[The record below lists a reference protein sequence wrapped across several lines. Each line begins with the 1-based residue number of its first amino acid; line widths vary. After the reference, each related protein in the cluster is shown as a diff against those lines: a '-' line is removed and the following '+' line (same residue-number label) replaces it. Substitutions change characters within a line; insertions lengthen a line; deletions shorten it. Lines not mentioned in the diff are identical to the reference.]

1 MRILATFC
9 FAFAAGVFGA
19 QYLLPA
25 WLLPYAAAGFALLG
39 ALWAAALWKDWRRRA
54 LLIAAGLSLA
64 LLYDYVC
71 VRVVQEPF
79 EALFGATETLTLEL
93 ADYPSATDYGSRAE
107 VRVLD
112 RGLRGKAIYYGGAEL
127 LDLTPGT
134 RLTARAEVRSAAT
147 IRENEVTAFT
157 SRGVFAL
164 LYARGEAEIGSGGAV
179 SPLRYLPQRLARR
192 MQETVAAAFPERTA
206 PLLRAILLG
215 DRYELS
221 EEDGTYLSEAG
232 LYHVTAVSGLHC
244 AFLVS
249 LLGFLI
255 GRHREKLLSAA
266 ALPLL
271 ALYALTVG
279 LTPSVVRAC
288 VMLAMTLIAPLFDR
302 ENDGP
307 TSLSLALFLILLRNP
322 FAAKS
327 VSLQLS
333 FAAMAGLVWL
343 TPRLY
348 ESACKRWSGRRM
360 GAAAWFVLAS
370 LSATA
375 GALVFTVPLSAYYF
389 NILVLIAP
397 LSNLLCL
404 WAASL
409 TFASGL
415 ITVLLGFLCLPA
427 ASLAAYLP
435 HCGALYL
442 LTAAKWLAKLP
453 YHAVYFSNSYLRLW
467 LAYVYA
473 LFAVCCFARR
483 GRLRYAAAGV
493 LAAATLALTLWLNA
507 GPMRGG
513 ALHIVALDVGQGQ
526 SVALFSKGAA
536 ALIDCGSTSYGS
548 AGGVTADYLRSAGVN
563 TLDCVVLSHYH
574 ADHCNGLAALLARC
588 KVARLVLPDIEDGD
602 EQRASVLALAERHG
616 VPVTFVRETERIAL
630 GDAVLTV
637 YPPVAEGEMNEQGL
651 TALCSAGNFDA
662 LFTGDMDA
670 DTEYRLIAAYP
681 LPDIE
686 VLMVGHHGSRYSTG
700 SDLLAEVK
708 PETGIVS
715 CEAGNSYGH
724 PHAEALRRLADA
736 GVEVYRTDW
745 QGNIHITVN

>member
-1 MRILATFC
+1 MRVLATFC

-19 QYLLPA
+19 QYLLPV
-25 WLLPYAAAGFALLG
+25 WLLPYAAAGFAVLG
-39 ALWAAALWKDWRRRA
+39 VLWAAALWEDWRRRA

-64 LLYDYVC
+64 LLYNYAC
-71 VRVVQEPF
+71 VRIVQEPY
-79 EALFGATETLTLEL
+79 EALFGTTGTLTLEL
-93 ADYPSATDYGSRAE
+93 TGYPIATGYGSRVEA
-107 VRVLD
+107 RVLD

-127 LDLTPGT
+127 LGLEPGT

-147 IRENEVTAFT
+147 IRENEVTTFT

-164 LYARGEAEIGSGGAV
+164 LYARGEAEIKSGGAV
-179 SPLRYLPQRLARR
+179 FSARCLPQRLAHR
-192 MQETVAAAFPERTA
+192 MQETVAAVFPERTA
-206 PLLRAILLG
+206 PFLRAILLG

-232 LYHVTAVSGLHC
+232 LYPVTAVSGLHC

-249 LLGFLI
+249 LLGFVI
-255 GRHREKLLSAA
+255 GRHREKLLSATA
-266 ALPLL
+266 IPLL

-279 LTPSVVRAC
+279 LTPSVARAC
-288 VMLAMTLIAPLFDR
+288 VMLAMTLTAPLFDR
-302 ENDGP
+302 ESDGP
-307 TSLSLALFLILLRNP
+307 TSLSFALFLILLRNP

-343 TPRLY
+343 TPRLH
-348 ESACKRWSGRRM
+348 EAIRRRREGRRM

-370 LSATA
+370 LSTTA

-415 ITVLLGFLCLPA
+415 LTVLLGFLCLPA
-427 ASLAAYLP
+427 ARLAAYLP
-435 HCGALYL
+435 HYGALYL
-442 LTAAKWLAKLP
+442 LTAAKWLAGIP
-453 YHAVYFSNSYLRLW
+453 YHAVYFSNSHLKLW
-467 LAYVYA
+467 LAYAYA
-473 LFAVCCFARR
+473 LFAVCAIARR
-483 GRLRYAAAGV
+483 GRLRYGMASV
-493 LAAATLALTLWLNA
+493 LAASTLALTVWLNA
-507 GPMRGG
+507 ATMLSG

-526 SVALFSKGAA
+526 CVALLSKGAA
-536 ALIDCGSTSYGS
+536 ALIDCGTNSYGS
-548 AGGVTADYLRSAGVN
+548 AGDTAAEYLHSVGAGA
-563 TLDCVVLSHYH
+563 LDCVVVSHYH
-574 ADHCNGLAALLARC
+574 ADHCNGLSALMARC
-588 KVARLVLPDIEDGD
+588 KVGRLVLPDIEDGD
-602 EQRASVLALAERHG
+602 ELRASVLALAERYG
-616 VPVTFVRETERIAL
+616 VSVTFVRETEKIAL

-637 YPPVAEGEMNEQGL
+637 YPPVAEGDMNEEGL
-651 TALCSAGNFDA
+651 TALCSAGDFDV

-670 DTEYRLIAAYP
+670 DTEYRLIVTYP

-700 SDLLAEVK
+700 GDLLAEVK

-715 CEAGNSYGH
+715 CGTGNSYGH
-724 PHAEALRRLADA
+724 PHAETLLRLADA
-736 GVEVYRTDW
+736 GVEVYRTDL
-745 QGNIHITVN
+745 QGNIHITVD